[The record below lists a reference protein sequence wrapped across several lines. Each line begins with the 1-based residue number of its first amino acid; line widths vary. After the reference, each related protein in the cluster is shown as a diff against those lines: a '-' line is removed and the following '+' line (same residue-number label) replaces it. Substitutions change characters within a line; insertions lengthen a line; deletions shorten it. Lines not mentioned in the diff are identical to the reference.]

1 MQLTRDVVE
10 QVALLARLR
19 LGPEELERLTHDL
32 AQIISFV
39 EQLDE
44 LPTDNVEPLA
54 HAMELC
60 NVFAEDCPRASLSRE
75 AALANAPKHDGECFL
90 VPAVL

>member
-1 MQLTRDVVE
+1 MQLTREVIE

-19 LGPEELERLTHDL
+19 LGPEELQRLTGDV
-32 AQIISFV
+32 AQITSFV

-44 LPTDNVEPLA
+44 LATDHVEPLA

-60 NVFAEDCPRASLSRE
+60 NVFADDRPQASLRRE
-75 AALANAPKHDGECFL
+75 AALANAPKHDGEYFL